1 MKWFERPDVKWMVIL
16 ALVGAWI
23 LRILMTTSI
32 LLDLAVSISGLTIVI
47 FAVYLHRN
55 TAKAPQ
61 LFWDESS
68 STLGVIRGW
77 KVEAISARLM
87 SSVPIG
93 IDLSHSARKVLQAVY
108 ARYLDGPSA
117 QLSFFVCRPLG
128 SSPTR
133 VGMIVKRKT
142 LRFWN
147 GVSRIDLLKDQV
159 VNDAAILESSMRAAY
174 PHLPVTKAGRDE
186 LLMVL
191 AGGIDPIAGIT

>member
-1 MKWFERPDVKWMVIL
+1 MKWFERTDVKWMVIL

-23 LRILMTTSI
+23 LRILMTTSM
-32 LLDLAVSISGLTIVI
+32 LLDLAVSILGLTFVVLG
-47 FAVYLHRN
+47 VYLHRN
-55 TAKAPQ
+55 AAKTPQ

-77 KVEAISARLM
+77 TVEAVSARLM
-87 SSVPIG
+87 GSVPIG

-117 QLSFFVCRPLG
+117 ELSFFVCRPLG

-159 VNDAAILESSMRAAY
+159 VNDAAILESAMRAAY

-186 LLMVL
+186 VLMVL
-191 AGGIDPIAGIT
+191 AGGIDSIAGTS

>member
-1 MKWFERPDVKWMVIL
+1 MKWFERTDVKWMVIL

-23 LRILMTTSI
+23 LRILITTSM
-32 LLDLAVSISGLTIVI
+32 LLDLAVSISGLTIVAL
-47 FAVYLHRN
+47 AVYLHRN
-55 TAKAPQ
+55 AAKASQ
-61 LFWDESS
+61 LLWDESS

-77 KVEAISARLM
+77 TVETISARLM
-87 SSVPIG
+87 GSVPIG

-117 QLSFFVCRPLG
+117 ELSFFVCRPLG

-147 GVSRIDLLKDQV
+147 GVSRIDLLKNQL
-159 VNDAAILESSMRAAY
+159 VNDAAILESAMRAAY

-186 LLMVL
+186 VLMVL
-191 AGGIDPIAGIT
+191 AGGIDSIAGTS